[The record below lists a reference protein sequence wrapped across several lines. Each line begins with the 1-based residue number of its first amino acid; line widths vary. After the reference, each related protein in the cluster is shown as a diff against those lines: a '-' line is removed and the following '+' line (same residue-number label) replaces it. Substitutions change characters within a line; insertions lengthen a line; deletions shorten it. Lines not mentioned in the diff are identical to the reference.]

1 MILNIQYDNETCATY
16 NGIESV
22 MKVSAPYKSAIRLE
36 CATKDDS
43 FTFEAVGKCNAFLMN
58 EDGRTISA
66 YKNEATFELDPKV
79 YAKYSSG
86 HNQGKRKFP
95 LTKNED
101 INNELDKAF
110 YSGVYLADG
119 SVKEKLSIDVDK
131 KTGDISLCYDQFLLS
146 FDQVYTDKG
155 MPIIAYKPCEDYEE
169 FEYSDLVI
177 GKEYDV
183 AFMYKGVAVE
193 SKALIRMDMFV
204 THLGDDINACKN
216 FLGVAK

>member
-22 MKVSAPYKSAIRLE
+22 MKVGVPYKSAMRLE
-36 CATKDDS
+36 CTTKDDL
-43 FTFEAVGKCNAFLMN
+43 FTFEAVGKCSAFLMN

-66 YKNEATFELDPKV
+66 YKNEATFELDPNV
-79 YAKYSSG
+79 YTKYSRG
-86 HNQGKRKFP
+86 HNQAKRKFT

-101 INNELDKAF
+101 INKEIDKAF
-110 YSGVYLADG
+110 YSGVYLSDG
-119 SVKEKLSIDVDK
+119 SIKQKLSIDVDK
-131 KTGDISLCYDQFLLS
+131 KTGDISLCDDKFLLS
-146 FDQVYTDKG
+146 FDQVYIDKG
-155 MPIIAYKPCEDYEE
+155 LPIVAYKPCEDYEIC
-169 FEYSDLVI
+169 EYSDLVI

-183 AFMYKGVAVE
+183 VFRYKGFVVE
-193 SKALIRMDMFV
+193 SKALIRRDMFV